1 MIRQAKIND
10 APVIQQIVNQ
20 YAKKGQMLQI
30 SRNEI
35 YEKIYEFI
43 LWEDDEAVKG
53 VCALHPTWSDTAEIR
68 SLAVVE
74 DYKRQKIGQAMVE
87 YSLKRAK
94 ETGFTKVF
102 ALTYMQEFFE
112 SCGFKV
118 TELDSLPKKIWTDCL
133 KCPKYPDCDETAVI
147 IEI

>member
-43 LWEDDEAVKG
+43 IWEDDEAVKG

-74 DYKRQKIGQAMVE
+74 QYKRQKIGQAMVE

-94 ETGFTKVF
+94 EIGFTKVF

-112 SCGFKV
+112 SCGFKI
-118 TELDSLPKKIWTDCL
+118 TELDNLPKKIWTDCL
-133 KCPKYPDCDETAVI
+133 KCPKYPECDETAVI